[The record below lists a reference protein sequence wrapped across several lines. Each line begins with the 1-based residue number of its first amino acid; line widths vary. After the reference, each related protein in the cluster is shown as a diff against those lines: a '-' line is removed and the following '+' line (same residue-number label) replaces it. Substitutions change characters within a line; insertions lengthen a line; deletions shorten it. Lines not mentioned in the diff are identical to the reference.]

1 MNIELAIVGL
11 GKMGLGINNRLSK
24 KGIKVYGYDSG
35 WNEDLYKKNNI
46 NGANNLKDLIS
57 LFNSSRKIIWVMVPS
72 GKATDDTI
80 TELNTLL
87 NEGDVII
94 DGGNS
99 NYKESVKKYNLLK
112 SNKISFLDSGTSGG
126 VWGEE
131 DGYCLMVGGDKDVYE
146 ICEPIFKALSAEG
159 KGYGYM
165 GKSGSGHFVKMIHN
179 GIEYG
184 MMQSMAE
191 GVEILNQKKE
201 YNLDLPQITQLW
213 KSGSVVRSWLL
224 DLLNDALT
232 ENPNLDGIAP
242 YVEDSGEGR
251 WTIQEAIDLDVP
263 AHSITSS
270 LFSRFYSRNS
280 DSFGFKVLSSLR
292 NQFGGHNIKKSN

>member
-24 KGIKVYGYDSG
+24 KGIKVYGYDSS
-35 WNEDLYKKNNI
+35 WDEDLYKKNNI

-131 DGYCLMVGGDKDVYE
+131 DGYCLMVGGDKDVYK

-191 GVEILNQKKE
+191 GIEILNQKKE

>member
-1 MNIELAIVGL
+1 MNIEIAIVGL
-11 GKMGLGINNRLSK
+11 GKMCLGINNRLSK

-46 NGANNLKDLIS
+46 NSANNLKDLIG

-72 GKATDDTI
+72 GKATNDTI

-99 NYKESVKKYNLLK
+99 NYKESIKKYNLLK

-191 GVEILNQKKE
+191 GIEILNQKKE
-201 YNLDLPQITQLW
+201 YNLDLTQITELW

-224 DLLNDALT
+224 DLLNDALR

>member
-1 MNIELAIVGL
+1 MNIEIAIVGL

-35 WNEDLYKKNNI
+35 WNENLYKKNNI

-87 NEGDVII
+87 DEGDVII

-99 NYKESVKKYNLLK
+99 NYKESIKKYNLLK

-191 GVEILNQKKE
+191 GIEILNQKKE
-201 YNLDLPQITQLW
+201 YNLDLTQITELW

-224 DLLNDALT
+224 DLLNDALR

-280 DSFGFKVLSSLR
+280 DSFSFKVLSSLR

>member
-1 MNIELAIVGL
+1 MEIAIVGL
-11 GKMGLGINNRLSK
+11 GKMGLGIYKRLTK
-24 KGIKVYGYDSG
+24 KGIKVYGFDSG
-35 WNEDLYKKNNI
+35 WSEKKYSENKVIGAKNLQDLV
-46 NGANNLKDLIS
+46 NLFS
-57 LFNSSRKIIWVMVPS
+57 SNSKKIIWSMVPS
-72 GKATDDTI
+72 GKATEETI
-80 TELNTLL
+80 NYLSKLL
-87 NEGDVII
+87 KDGSIII

-99 NYKESVKKYNLLK
+99 YYKKSIENYNLLK
-112 SNKISFLDSGTSGG
+112 KNKISFLDSGTSGG
-126 VWGEE
+126 VWGEK
-131 DGYCLMVGGDKDVYE
+131 DGYCLMVGGERKDFDH
-146 ICEPIFKALSAEG
+146 CEPIFKALSTNE

-165 GKSGSGHFVKMIHN
+165 GPSGSGHFVKMIHN

-191 GVEILNQKKE
+191 GIEILNQKKE
-201 YNLDLPQITQLW
+201 FNLDLVQITSLW
-213 KSGSVVRSWLL
+213 QHGSVVRSWLL
-224 DLLNDALT
+224 DLMKEALT

-251 WTIQEAIDLDVP
+251 WTIQEAIDLDVA

-270 LFSRFYSRNS
+270 LYSRFYSRNN

>member
-1 MNIELAIVGL
+1 MNIEIAIVGL

-35 WNEDLYKKNNI
+35 WNENLYKKNNI

-99 NYKESVKKYNLLK
+99 NYKESIKKYNLLK
-112 SNKISFLDSGTSGG
+112 TNKISFLDSGTSGG

-191 GVEILNQKKE
+191 GIEILNQKKE
-201 YNLDLPQITQLW
+201 YNLDLTQITELW

-224 DLLNDALT
+224 DLLNDALR

-263 AHSITSS
+263 AHSITTS

>member
-1 MNIELAIVGL
+1 MNIEIAIVGL

-46 NGANNLKDLIS
+46 NSANNLKDLIG

-80 TELNTLL
+80 TELNILL

-99 NYKESVKKYNLLK
+99 NYKESIKKYNLLK

-191 GVEILNQKKE
+191 GIEILNQKKE
-201 YNLDLPQITQLW
+201 YNLDLTQITELW

-224 DLLNDALT
+224 DLLNDALR
-232 ENPNLDGIAP
+232 ENPKLDGIAP

>member
-1 MNIELAIVGL
+1 MNIEIAIIGL
-11 GKMGLGINNRLSK
+11 GKMGLGISNRLSK

-35 WNEDLYKKNNI
+35 WNEELYKENNI
-46 NGANNLKDLIS
+46 HGANNLNDLIN
-57 LFNSSRKIIWVMVPS
+57 LFESSRKIIWVMVPS
-72 GKATDDTI
+72 GKATDETI
-80 TELNTLL
+80 ENLNSIL
-87 NEGDVII
+87 NDGDIII

-99 NYKESVKKYNLLK
+99 NYKESIKKYNLLK
-112 SNKISFLDSGTSGG
+112 SNNILFLDSGTSGG

-131 DGYCLMVGGDKDVYE
+131 DGYCLMVGGDKEVYE
-146 ICEPIFKALSAEG
+146 ICKPIFKTLSADE

-191 GVEILNQKKE
+191 GIEILNQKKE
-201 YNLDLPQITQLW
+201 YNLDLTQITELW

-224 DLLNDALT
+224 DLLNDALKG
-232 ENPNLDGIAP
+232 NPSLNGVAP

-270 LFSRFYSRNS
+270 LYSRFYSRNS

-292 NQFGGHNIKKSN
+292 NQFGGHNMKKPN

>member
-1 MNIELAIVGL
+1 MNIEIAIVGL

-35 WNEDLYKKNNI
+35 WNENLYKKNNI

-99 NYKESVKKYNLLK
+99 NYKESIKKYNLLK

-191 GVEILNQKKE
+191 GIEILNQKKE
-201 YNLDLPQITQLW
+201 YNLDLTQITELW

-224 DLLNDALT
+224 DLLNDALR

>member
-1 MNIELAIVGL
+1 MNIEIAIVGL

-46 NGANNLKDLIS
+46 ISANNLKDLIG

-99 NYKESVKKYNLLK
+99 NYKESIKKYNLLK

-224 DLLNDALT
+224 DLLNDALR

>member
-1 MNIELAIVGL
+1 MNIEIAIVGL

-46 NGANNLKDLIS
+46 NGAKNLKDLIG

-72 GKATDDTI
+72 GKATDETV
-80 TELNTLL
+80 TNLNSLL
-87 NEGDVII
+87 KEGDVII

-99 NYKESVKKYNLLK
+99 NYKESIKKYNLLK
-112 SNKISFLDSGTSGG
+112 SNGISFLDSGTSGG

-146 ICEPIFKALSAEG
+146 VCEPIFNALSAEG

-191 GVEILNQKKE
+191 GIEILNQKKE
-201 YNLDLPQITQLW
+201 YNLDLTQITELW

-224 DLLNDALT
+224 DLLNDALR
-232 ENPNLDGIAP
+232 ENPNLEGIAP

-280 DSFGFKVLSSLR
+280 DSFSFKVLSSLR

>member
-1 MNIELAIVGL
+1 MNIEIAIVGL

-46 NGANNLKDLIS
+46 NSANNLKDLIG

-99 NYKESVKKYNLLK
+99 NYKESIKKYNLLK

-131 DGYCLMVGGDKDVYE
+131 DGYCLMVGGDKGVYK

-191 GVEILNQKKE
+191 GIEILNQKKE
-201 YNLDLPQITQLW
+201 YNLDLTQITELW

-224 DLLNDALT
+224 DLLNDALR

>member
-1 MNIELAIVGL
+1 MNIEIAIVGL

-35 WNEDLYKKNNI
+35 WNEDLYKKNKI
-46 NGANNLKDLIS
+46 NGANNLKDLIG

-99 NYKESVKKYNLLK
+99 NYKESIKKYNLLK

-191 GVEILNQKKE
+191 GIEILNQKKE
-201 YNLDLPQITQLW
+201 YNLDLTQITELW

-224 DLLNDALT
+224 DLLNDALR

-280 DSFGFKVLSSLR
+280 DSFSFKVLSSLR

>member
-1 MNIELAIVGL
+1 MNIEIAIVGL

-46 NGANNLKDLIS
+46 NGANNLKHLIS

-99 NYKESVKKYNLLK
+99 NYKESIKKYNLLK

-131 DGYCLMVGGDKDVYE
+131 DGYCLMVGGDKDVYK

-191 GVEILNQKKE
+191 GIEILNQKKE
-201 YNLDLPQITQLW
+201 YNLDLTQITELW

-224 DLLNDALT
+224 DLLNEALR

>member
-1 MNIELAIVGL
+1 MNIEIAIVGL

-46 NGANNLKDLIS
+46 NGANNLKHLIS

-99 NYKESVKKYNLLK
+99 NYKESIKKYNLLK

-131 DGYCLMVGGDKDVYE
+131 DGYCLMVGGDKDVYK

-191 GVEILNQKKE
+191 GIEILNQKKE
-201 YNLDLPQITQLW
+201 YNLDLTQITELW

-224 DLLNDALT
+224 DLLNDALR

>member
-1 MNIELAIVGL
+1 MNIEIAIVGL

-35 WNEDLYKKNNI
+35 WNENLYKKNNI

-99 NYKESVKKYNLLK
+99 NYKDSIKKYNLLK

-191 GVEILNQKKE
+191 GIEILNQKKE
-201 YNLDLPQITQLW
+201 YNLDLPQITELW

>member
-1 MNIELAIVGL
+1 MNIEIAIIGL
-11 GKMGLGINNRLSK
+11 GKMGLGISNRLSK

-35 WNEDLYKKNNI
+35 WNENLYKENNI
-46 NGANNLKDLIS
+46 NGANNLNDLIS
-57 LFNSSRKIIWVMVPS
+57 LFESSRKIIWVMVPS

-80 TELNTLL
+80 DNLNSIL
-87 NEGDVII
+87 NDGDIVI

-99 NYKESVKKYNLLK
+99 NYKESIKKYNLLK
-112 SNKISFLDSGTSGG
+112 SSNISFLDSGTSGG

-131 DGYCLMVGGDKDVYE
+131 DGYCLMVGGDKEVYE
-146 ICEPIFKALSAEG
+146 ICKPIFEALSADG

-191 GVEILNQKKE
+191 GIEILNQKKE
-201 YNLDLPQITQLW
+201 YNLDLAQITELW

-224 DLLNDALT
+224 DLLNDALK

-270 LFSRFYSRNS
+270 LYSRFYSRSS
-280 DSFGFKVLSSLR
+280 DSFSFKVLSSLR
-292 NQFGGHNIKKSN
+292 NQFGGHNMKKSN

>member
-1 MNIELAIVGL
+1 MNIEIAIVGL

-131 DGYCLMVGGDKDVYE
+131 DGYCLMVGGDKDVYK

-191 GVEILNQKKE
+191 GIEILNQKKE

>member
-24 KGIKVYGYDSG
+24 KGIKVYGYDSS
-35 WNEDLYKKNNI
+35 WNENLYKKNNI

>member
-1 MNIELAIVGL
+1 MNIEIAIVGL

-46 NGANNLKDLIS
+46 NGANNLKDLIG

-99 NYKESVKKYNLLK
+99 NYKESIKKYNLLK

-191 GVEILNQKKE
+191 GIEILNQKKE
-201 YNLDLPQITQLW
+201 YNLDLTQITELW

-224 DLLNDALT
+224 DLLNDALR

>member
-1 MNIELAIVGL
+1 MNIEIAMIGL
-11 GKMGLGINNRLSK
+11 GKMGLGISNRLSK

-35 WNEDLYKKNNI
+35 WNENLYKENNI
-46 NGANNLKDLIS
+46 NGADNLNDLIS
-57 LFNSSRKIIWVMVPS
+57 LFESSRKIIWVMVPS

-80 TELNTLL
+80 ANLNSIL
-87 NEGDVII
+87 NDGDIVI

-99 NYKESVKKYNLLK
+99 NYKESIKKYNLLK
-112 SNKISFLDSGTSGG
+112 SNNISFLDSGTSGG

-131 DGYCLMVGGDKDVYE
+131 EGYCLMVGGDKEVYE
-146 ICEPIFKALSAEG
+146 ICKPIFEALSADG

-191 GVEILNQKKE
+191 GIEILNQKKE
-201 YNLDLPQITQLW
+201 YSLDLTQITELW

-224 DLLNDALT
+224 DLLNDALK

-263 AHSITSS
+263 AHAITSS
-270 LFSRFYSRNS
+270 LYSRFYSRNS
-280 DSFGFKVLSSLR
+280 DSFSFKVLSSLR
-292 NQFGGHNIKKSN
+292 NQFGGHNMKKSN

>member
-1 MNIELAIVGL
+1 MEIAIVGL
-11 GKMGLGINNRLSK
+11 GKMGLGIYKRLTK
-24 KGIKVYGYDSG
+24 KGIKVYGFDSG
-35 WNEDLYKKNNI
+35 WSEKKYSENKVIGAKNLQDLV
-46 NGANNLKDLIS
+46 NLFS
-57 LFNSSRKIIWVMVPS
+57 SNSKKIIWSMVPS
-72 GKATDDTI
+72 GKATEETI
-80 TELNTLL
+80 NDLNKLL
-87 NEGDVII
+87 KDGSIII

-99 NYKESVKKYNLLK
+99 YYKKSIENYNLLK
-112 SNKISFLDSGTSGG
+112 KNKISFLDSGTSGG
-126 VWGEE
+126 VWGEK
-131 DGYCLMVGGDKDVYE
+131 DGYCLMVGGERKDFDH
-146 ICEPIFKALSAEG
+146 CEPIFKALSTNE

-165 GKSGSGHFVKMIHN
+165 GPSGSGHFVKMIHN

-191 GVEILNQKKE
+191 GIEILNQKKE
-201 YNLDLPQITQLW
+201 FNLDLVQITSLW
-213 KSGSVVRSWLL
+213 QHGSVVRSWLL
-224 DLLNDALT
+224 DLMKEALT

-251 WTIQEAIDLDVP
+251 WTIQEAIDLDVA

-270 LFSRFYSRNS
+270 LYSRFYSRNN

>member
-1 MNIELAIVGL
+1 MNIEIAIVGL

-46 NGANNLKDLIS
+46 NSANNLKDLIG

-99 NYKESVKKYNLLK
+99 NYKESIKKYNLLK

-131 DGYCLMVGGDKDVYE
+131 DGYCLMVGGEKDVYE

-191 GVEILNQKKE
+191 GIEILNQKKE
-201 YNLDLPQITQLW
+201 YNLDLTQITELW

-224 DLLNDALT
+224 DLLNDALR

>member
-1 MNIELAIVGL
+1 MNIEIAIVGL

-46 NGANNLKDLIS
+46 NGANNLKHLIS

-99 NYKESVKKYNLLK
+99 NYKESIKKYNLLK

-191 GVEILNQKKE
+191 GIEILNQKKE
-201 YNLDLPQITQLW
+201 YNLDLTQITELW

-224 DLLNDALT
+224 DLLNDALR
-232 ENPNLDGIAP
+232 ENPKLDGIAP

>member
-24 KGIKVYGYDSG
+24 KGIKVYGYDSS

-263 AHSITSS
+263 AYSITSS

>member
-1 MNIELAIVGL
+1 MNIEIAIIGL

-46 NGANNLKDLIS
+46 NGAKNLKDLIG

-72 GKATDDTI
+72 GKATDETV
-80 TELNTLL
+80 TNLNSLL
-87 NEGDVII
+87 KEGDVII

-99 NYKESVKKYNLLK
+99 NYKESIKKYNLLK
-112 SNKISFLDSGTSGG
+112 SNGISFLDSGTSGG

-146 ICEPIFKALSAEG
+146 VCEPIFNALSAEG

-191 GVEILNQKKE
+191 GIEILNQKKE
-201 YNLDLPQITQLW
+201 YNLDLTQITELW

-224 DLLNDALT
+224 DLLNDALR
-232 ENPNLDGIAP
+232 ENPNLEGIAP

-280 DSFGFKVLSSLR
+280 DSFSFKVLSSLR

>member
-1 MNIELAIVGL
+1 MNIEIAIVGL

-46 NGANNLKDLIS
+46 NGANNLKDLIG

-80 TELNTLL
+80 TELNKLL

-99 NYKESVKKYNLLK
+99 NYKDSIKKYNLLK

-131 DGYCLMVGGDKDVYE
+131 DGYCLMVGGDKDVYK

-191 GVEILNQKKE
+191 GIEILNQKKE
-201 YNLDLPQITQLW
+201 YNLDLTQITELW

-224 DLLNDALT
+224 DLLNEALR

>member
-1 MNIELAIVGL
+1 MNIEIAIVGL

-35 WNEDLYKKNNI
+35 WNENLYKKNNI

-146 ICEPIFKALSAEG
+146 ICEPIFKVLSAEG

-191 GVEILNQKKE
+191 GIEILNQKKE
-201 YNLDLPQITQLW
+201 YNLDLTQITELW

-224 DLLNDALT
+224 DLLNDALR
-232 ENPNLDGIAP
+232 ENPNLEGIAP

-280 DSFGFKVLSSLR
+280 DSFSFKVLSSLR

>member
-1 MNIELAIVGL
+1 MKIEIAIIGL
-11 GKMGLGINNRLSK
+11 GKMGLGISNRLSK

-35 WNEDLYKKNNI
+35 WNENLYKENNI
-46 NGANNLKDLIS
+46 NGANNLNDLIS
-57 LFNSSRKIIWVMVPS
+57 LFESSRKIIWVMVPS

-80 TELNTLL
+80 ANLNSIL
-87 NEGDVII
+87 NDGDIVI

-99 NYKESVKKYNLLK
+99 NYKESIKKYNLLK
-112 SNKISFLDSGTSGG
+112 SNNISFLDSGTSGG

-131 DGYCLMVGGDKDVYE
+131 EGYCLMVGGDKEVYE
-146 ICEPIFKALSAEG
+146 ICKPIFEALSADG

-191 GVEILNQKKE
+191 GIEILNQKKE
-201 YNLDLPQITQLW
+201 YSLDLNQITELW

-224 DLLNDALT
+224 DLLNDALK

-263 AHSITSS
+263 AHAITSS
-270 LFSRFYSRNS
+270 LYSRFYSRNS
-280 DSFGFKVLSSLR
+280 DSFSFKVLSSLR
-292 NQFGGHNIKKSN
+292 NQFGGHNMKKSN

>member
-46 NGANNLKDLIS
+46 NGANNLKDLIG
-57 LFNSSRKIIWVMVPS
+57 LFNSSRNIIWVMVPS

-80 TELNTLL
+80 TELNKLL

-99 NYKESVKKYNLLK
+99 NYKDSIKKYNLLK

-131 DGYCLMVGGDKDVYE
+131 DGYCLMVGGDKDVYK

-191 GVEILNQKKE
+191 GIEILNQKKE
-201 YNLDLPQITQLW
+201 YNLDLTQITELW

-224 DLLNDALT
+224 DLLNEALR

>member
-1 MNIELAIVGL
+1 MNIEIAVIGL
-11 GKMGLGINNRLSK
+11 GKMGLGISNRFSK

-35 WNEDLYKKNNI
+35 WNENLYKENNI
-46 NGANNLKDLIS
+46 NGANNLNDLIS
-57 LFNSSRKIIWVMVPS
+57 LFESSRKIIWVMVPS

-80 TELNTLL
+80 ANLNSIL
-87 NEGDVII
+87 NDGDIVI

-99 NYKESVKKYNLLK
+99 NYKESIKKYNLLK
-112 SNKISFLDSGTSGG
+112 SNNISFLDSGTSGG

-131 DGYCLMVGGDKDVYE
+131 EGYCLMVGGDKEVYE
-146 ICEPIFKALSAEG
+146 ICEPIFEALSADG

-191 GVEILNQKKE
+191 GIEILNQKKE
-201 YNLDLPQITQLW
+201 YSLDLTQITELW

-224 DLLNDALT
+224 DLLNDALK

-263 AHSITSS
+263 AHAITSS
-270 LFSRFYSRNS
+270 LYSRFYSRNS
-280 DSFGFKVLSSLR
+280 DSFSFKVLSSLR
-292 NQFGGHNIKKSN
+292 NQFGGHNMKKSN

>member
-1 MNIELAIVGL
+1 MNIEIAVIGL
-11 GKMGLGINNRLSK
+11 GKMGLGISNRLSK

-35 WNEDLYKKNNI
+35 WNENLYKENNI
-46 NGANNLKDLIS
+46 NGANNLNDLIS
-57 LFNSSRKIIWVMVPS
+57 LFESSRKIIWVMVPS

-80 TELNTLL
+80 ANLNSIL
-87 NEGDVII
+87 NDGDIVI

-99 NYKESVKKYNLLK
+99 NYKESIKKYNLLK
-112 SNKISFLDSGTSGG
+112 SNNISFLDSGTSGG

-131 DGYCLMVGGDKDVYE
+131 EGYCLMVGGDKEVYE
-146 ICEPIFKALSAEG
+146 ICEPIFEALSADG

-191 GVEILNQKKE
+191 GIEILNQKKE
-201 YNLDLPQITQLW
+201 YSLDLTQITELW

-224 DLLNDALT
+224 DLLNDALK

-263 AHSITSS
+263 AHAITSS
-270 LFSRFYSRNS
+270 LYSRFYSRNS
-280 DSFGFKVLSSLR
+280 DSFSFKVLSSLR
-292 NQFGGHNIKKSN
+292 NQFGGHNMKKSN

>member
-1 MNIELAIVGL
+1 MNIEIAIIGL
-11 GKMGLGINNRLSK
+11 GKMGLGISNRLSK

-35 WNEDLYKKNNI
+35 WNENLYKENNI
-46 NGANNLKDLIS
+46 NGANNLNNLIS
-57 LFNSSRKIIWVMVPS
+57 LFESSRKIIWVMVPS

-80 TELNTLL
+80 ANLNSIL
-87 NEGDVII
+87 NDGDIVI

-99 NYKESVKKYNLLK
+99 NYKESIKKYNLLK
-112 SNKISFLDSGTSGG
+112 SNNISFLDSGTSGG

-131 DGYCLMVGGDKDVYE
+131 EGYCLMVGGDKEVYE
-146 ICEPIFKALSAEG
+146 ICKPIFEALSADG

-191 GVEILNQKKE
+191 GIEILNQKKE
-201 YNLDLPQITQLW
+201 YSLDLTQITELW

-224 DLLNDALT
+224 DLLNDALK

-263 AHSITSS
+263 AHAITSS
-270 LFSRFYSRNS
+270 LYSRFYSRNS
-280 DSFGFKVLSSLR
+280 DSFSFKVLSSLR
-292 NQFGGHNIKKSN
+292 NQFGGHNMKKSN